1 MGNPGFEYW
10 GGELTD
16 DLRELFVG
24 GEEWPVAAATLAA
37 LVDLGM
43 PDVEIAKFFGVEA
56 EKVATLRGR
65 YGLERA
71 AD

>member
-1 MGNPGFEYW
+1 MGNPGFENW

-16 DLRELFVG
+16 DLRELFID

-43 PDVEIAKFFGVEA
+43 PDDEIANYFGVEA
-56 EKVATLRGR
+56 GKVAALRGR
-65 YGLERA
+65 YGLNRA